1 MMRFLVRGALAFVLT
16 AAVGAGTLDA
26 QATALWYIGTYSS
39 HILVWDEAS
48 EQVVDQIEMNHPF
61 PHRFSLSPNRD
72 RIYVTEARTET
83 VEIVDVEAR
92 KVIDEFTLSEGNVMV
107 RISSIAPHPSGDRV
121 ALFVKRYT
129 KLRDRFVVEGP
140 FMLEYDLTSKTV
152 SDTIPWPDGGEREN
166 IGLRYSPDGKTLY
179 LTATNIIALDADTFE
194 EIDRWEIS
202 EPLEP
207 GLGRQSFGVVPG
219 TYDED
224 GVATSLLR
232 MTDPVHNRRM
242 MGIARARLSEKEI
255 DFYTLGT
262 AEPVGQFALAPGG
275 EKAYGL
281 FAEIGRY
288 EFWEFDL
295 VNRRVAR
302 RVPFDGRPRMGLEVS
317 ADGQKLYIHV
327 AGNSI
332 DIYDSS
338 TFEYLRS
345 VVFDEDMTRVAVIP
359 QRGGTP

>member
-1 MMRFLVRGALAFVLT
+1 MTRFLIRGAVAFVLT
-16 AAVGAGTLDA
+16 TAVGAGTLEA
-26 QATALWYIGTYSS
+26 QANALWYIGTYSS

-48 EQVVDQIEMNHPF
+48 EQVVDQIEMNNPF

-83 VEIVDVEAR
+83 VEVVDVEAR

-152 SDTIPWPDGGEREN
+152 SDTIPWPEGGQREN
-166 IGLRYSPDGKTLY
+166 VGLRYSPDGKTLY
-179 LTATNIIALDADTFE
+179 LTSGDIVAVDAETFE

-202 EPLEP
+202 DPLEP
-207 GLGRQSFGVVPG
+207 GLGRQSFGVNPG

-224 GVATSLLR
+224 GVATSLMR
-232 MTDPVHNRRM
+232 MTDPAQNRRM
-242 MGIARARLSEKEI
+242 MGIARVRLSEKEI

-262 AEPVGQFALAPGG
+262 AEPIRGFTLAPGG

-281 FAEIGRY
+281 FSEIGRY

-295 VNRRVAR
+295 VNHRVAQ
-302 RVPFDGRPRMGLEVS
+302 RVPFTGRPRMGLQVS
-317 ADGQKLYIHV
+317 ADGEKLYIHV

-359 QRGGTP
+359 QGGGTP